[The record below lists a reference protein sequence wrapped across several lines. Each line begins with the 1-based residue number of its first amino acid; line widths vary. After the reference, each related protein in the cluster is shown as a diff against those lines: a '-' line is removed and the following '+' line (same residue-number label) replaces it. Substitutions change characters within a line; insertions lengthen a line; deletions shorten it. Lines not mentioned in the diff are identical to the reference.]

1 VPSLR
6 SRVHRKHKLVCTRAT
21 QSPAKQV
28 HIPAIPGR
36 GGMPG
41 IPIGGIGN
49 PAGMP
54 IIGMGGRPMEGGMP
68 GMGGMGAVSRQ
79 RNIDQA
85 VSTLCS

>member
-1 VPSLR
+1 
-6 SRVHRKHKLVCTRAT
+6 
-21 QSPAKQV
+21 
-28 HIPAIPGR
+28 
-36 GGMPG
+36 MPG

-79 RNIDQA
+79 CNIDQA